1 MKRYLQDNLP
11 PAVLR
16 DPLGDHD
23 YLRQTKAR
31 ESIIPPALEAAGLFG
46 IPYTEYSAIAAL
58 MKPEEIHPEVREKLD
73 AIQRR
78 HEEVMAKLSE
88 PAVLA
93 DPAEYQRLARI
104 HAELMPVVEEYARY
118 RKLRR
123 ELEDARAL
131 LQETI
136 DPEMRGLAEA
146 EMEALT
152 AEGEALE
159 ASLQGLL
166 LPKDPTDDR
175 NTILEVR
182 AGTGGEEAGLFAAEL
197 LRMYSRYAEQ
207 KRWRVEMISLST
219 TGIGG
224 VKEAILTVEGR
235 GAYSRLKYESGVHR
249 VQRVPATEASGRIHT
264 STVTVAVLPE
274 AQEVD
279 IQINPNDLRI
289 DVFRSTGPGGQSV
302 NTTDSAVRL
311 THLPSGLVVTCQDE
325 KSQHK
330 NRAKAM
336 KVLRARLYD
345 RELQRQKEA
354 IDRDRKSQVGTGER
368 AEKIRTYNFP
378 QNRVTDH
385 RIGVTL
391 HNLSG
396 VLEGDIDDL
405 IQALAAHDQAERLK
419 ALS

>member
-1 MKRYLQDNLP
+1 MSTL
-11 PAVLR
+11 
-16 DPLGDHD
+16 
-23 YLRQTKAR
+23 
-31 ESIIPPALEAAGLFG
+31 I
-46 IPYTEYSAIAAL
+46 
-58 MKPEEIHPEVREKLD
+58 EKLD

-152 AEGEALE
+152 TEGEALE

-197 LRMYSRYAEQ
+197 LRMYTRYAEQ